1 MSTKKDGGPAYSFI
15 QYPYDEP
22 HITPDTIIEHWV
34 MDRDVSRDGMIEVFE
49 KFLKASGFNFGEGE
63 YLDVKSGDDS
73 AFASVPSLECPS
85 CKLNLHSLE
94 KELLCYVRYIADHGK
109 DASAESSIEQRNEF
123 IDHAH
128 KILNLIGEENV

>member
-49 KFLKASGFNFGEGE
+49 KFLKASGFNFGKGE

-73 AFASVPSLECPS
+73 AFASVPSSECPS

-109 DASAESSIEQRNEF
+109 DASGEASIEQRNEF

>member
-73 AFASVPSLECPS
+73 AFAHVPSSECPS

-109 DASAESSIEQRNEF
+109 DALKSTLE
-123 IDHAH
+123 
-128 KILNLIGEENV
+128 G

>member
-73 AFASVPSLECPS
+73 AFASVPSSECTS

-109 DASAESSIEQRNEF
+109 DASGEASIEQRNEF

>member
-34 MDRDVSRDGMIEVFE
+34 MDRDVSRDGMLEVFE
-49 KFLKASGFNFGEGE
+49 KFLRASGFNFGEGE
-63 YLDVKSGDDS
+63 YLDVRSGDDS
-73 AFASVPSLECPS
+73 AFASVPSSECPS

-109 DASAESSIEQRNEF
+109 DASGEASIEQRNEF